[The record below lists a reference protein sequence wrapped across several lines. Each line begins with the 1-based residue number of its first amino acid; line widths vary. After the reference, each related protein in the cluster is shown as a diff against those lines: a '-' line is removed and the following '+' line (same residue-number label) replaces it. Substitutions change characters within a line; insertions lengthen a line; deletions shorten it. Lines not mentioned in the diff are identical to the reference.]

1 MMRWWIA
8 LRSAGAFAALA
19 VMGAGLL
26 LQAAHRS
33 TDVVGGGLLGIGVLA
48 VATASGWTRWS
59 HPRLENDQSSAA
71 IGMRRASSPRP
82 LGLANT
88 HVRLDTRSTHL
99 DTPRLLRSWPG
110 KEFRS
115 YGGL

>member
-48 VATASGWTRWS
+48 VTAASGWTRWS
-59 HPRLENDQSSAA
+59 HTRLENDRTSVA

-88 HVRLDTRSTHL
+88 HARLDTRRTHL
-99 DTPRLLRSWPG
+99 DAPRLLRSWPG
-110 KEFRS
+110 QEFRS